1 LQTDKKKQK
10 MKIEEQ
16 ITVAALAAVKE
27 LYGTEVPEKM
37 IQLQKT
43 RSDFEGNLTLVTFPL
58 LKTSHKKPEDTAQDL
73 GEYLKKNCKTVADFN
88 VVKGFLNLVI
98 AQAAWTGLLN
108 DINADEK
115 FGEKRVTDE
124 SPLVMIEYS
133 SPNTNKP
140 LHLGHVRNNLLGW
153 SLAQIM
159 EANGNKVVK
168 TNIVN
173 DRGIHICKSM
183 LAWLKWGNGITPEQ
197 AGKKGDHLIGDFY
210 VLFDKHYKE
219 ECKQLQEQY
228 EKEGMTADEA
238 KEKAEHEA
246 PLIKEAHDMLV
257 KWEANDPEIRALWEK
272 MNNWVY
278 AGFDETYKALGVGF
292 DKIYYES
299 NTYLVGKKKV
309 EEGLAKGLFIRK
321 EDNSVWA
328 DLTDEGLDQK
338 LLLRKDGTSVYMT
351 QDIGTAEMRFN
362 DYPIDKMIY
371 VVGNEQNYHFQ
382 VLSILLDRLGFKWGK
397 DLVHFSYGMV
407 ELPNG
412 KMKSRE
418 GTVVDADDLVA
429 SMIENAKSLSEDK
442 VNKLEGITEEEKNE
456 IARIVGMGALKYFI
470 LKVDARKNMLFN
482 PEESIDFNGNTGPF
496 IQYTYAR
503 IRSILRKAEA
513 QNITLPASLNDDAPL
528 NDKEIALIQKLNDF
542 GAAVAQAGIDYSP
555 SGIANY
561 CYELTKEFNQFY
573 HDYSILNADT
583 EAEKI
588 TRLMIAKN
596 VAKVIK
602 NGMALLG
609 IEVPERM

>member
-1 LQTDKKKQK
+1 
-10 MKIEEQ
+10 MKIEAQ
-16 ITVAALAAVKE
+16 ITIAALAAVKE

-58 LKTSHKKPEDTAQDL
+58 LKTSHKKPEDTAQDI
-73 GEYLKKNCKTVADFN
+73 GEYLKKNCKAVADFN

-115 FGEKRVTDE
+115 FGEKPVTEE

-159 EANGNKVVK
+159 EANGNKVIK

-183 LAWLKWGNGITPEQ
+183 LAWQKWGNGITPEK

-210 VLFDKHYKE
+210 VLFDKHFKE
-219 ECKQLQEQY
+219 ECQQLQKQY
-228 EKEGMTADEA
+228 EEAGMTADKA
-238 KEKAEHEA
+238 KEKAEQEA

-257 KWEANDPEIRALWEK
+257 KWENNDPEIRSLWEM

-309 EEGLAKGLFIRK
+309 EEGLTKGLFIRK
-321 EDNSVWA
+321 DDNSVWA

-362 DYPIDKMIY
+362 DFPIDKMIY

-429 SMIENAKSLSEDK
+429 SMIVNAKTLSEDK
-442 VNKLEGITEEEKNE
+442 VNKLEGITEEEKDE
-456 IARIVGMGALKYFI
+456 IARIVGLGALKYFI

-513 QNITLPASLNDDAPL
+513 QNITLPTSLSDDAPL
-528 NDKEIALIQKLNDF
+528 NEKEKALIQKLNDF
-542 GAAVAQAGIDYSP
+542 SVAVAQAGVDYSP

-583 EAEKI
+583 EAERI

-602 NGMALLG
+602 NGIALLG

>member
-1 LQTDKKKQK
+1 MT
-10 MKIEEQ
+10 IEQQ
-16 ITVAALAAVKE
+16 IINAAQAAVKE
-27 LYGTEVPEKM
+27 LYGQEVAEKM
-37 IQLQKT
+37 VQLQKT
-43 RSDFEGNLTLVTFPL
+43 KKEFEGNLTLVVFPF
-58 LKTSHKKPEDTAQDL
+58 LKISRKKPDETAREI
-73 GEYLKKNCKTVADFN
+73 GEYIKQNCEAIADFN
-88 VVKGFLNLVI
+88 AVGGFLNLVI
-98 AQAAWTGLLN
+98 DKKAWLALLN
-108 DINADEK
+108 EMNLNEK
-115 FGEKRVTDE
+115 FGEKPVTE
-124 SPLVMIEYS
+124 ASPLVMIEYS

-159 EANGNKVVK
+159 EANGNRVVK

-183 LAWLKWGNGITPEQ
+183 LAWLKFGNGETPETS
-197 AGKKGDHLIGDFY
+197 GKKGDHLIGDYY
-210 VLFDKHYKE
+210 VAFDKHYRAEVAELKA
-219 ECKQLQEQY
+219 KY
-228 EKEGMTADEA
+228 VAEGMDEEQAEKKA
-238 KEKAEHEA
+238 KEDS
-246 PLIKEAHDMLV
+246 PLIKEAHEMLV
-257 KWEANDPEIRALWEK
+257 KWEQNDPEVRALWKK
-272 MNNWVY
+272 MNDWVY

-309 EEGLAKGLFIRK
+309 EEGLAKGLFFRK
-321 EDNSVWA
+321 DDNSVWA

-338 LLLRKDGTSVYMT
+338 LLLRSDGTSVYMT

-362 DYPIDKMIY
+362 DFPIDKMIY

-397 DLVHFSYGMV
+397 ELVHFSYGMV

-418 GTVVDADDLVA
+418 GTVVDADDLIAAMVA
-429 SMIENAKSLSEDK
+429 DAKQTSEELGKFKDMS
-442 VNKLEGITEEEKNE
+442 EEERNE
-456 IARIVGMGALKYFI
+456 IARIVGLGALKYFI

-503 IRSILRKAEA
+503 IRSILRKAQAEGI
-513 QNITLPASLNDDAPL
+513 NIPATLADTMPL
-528 NDKEIALIQKLNDF
+528 NEKEIELIQKLNEF
-542 GAAVAQAGIDYSP
+542 GAAVEQAGKDYSP

-561 CYELTKEFNQFY
+561 CYELTKAFNQFY
-573 HDYSILNADT
+573 HDYSILGVDT
-583 EAEKI
+583 EEEKVV
-588 TRLMIAKN
+588 RLVLAQN
-596 VAKVIK
+596 VGKTLK

>member
-1 LQTDKKKQK
+1 
-10 MKIEEQ
+10 MNIETLISQ
-16 ITVAALAAVKE
+16 AAGEAVKA
-27 LYGTEVPEKM
+27 LYGMEASEKM
-37 IQLQKT
+37 LQLQKT
-43 RSDFEGNLTLVTFPL
+43 RSEFEGNLTLVVFPFV
-58 LKTSHKKPEDTAQDL
+58 KAAKKSPEQTAQEI
-73 GEYLKKNCKTVADFN
+73 GQYLVDNCSAVEKFN
-88 VVKGFLNLVI
+88 VVKGFLNLSI
-98 AQAAWTGLLN
+98 GEGAWLQLLQAM
-108 DINADEK
+108 DQDDH
-115 FGEKRVTDE
+115 FGMKQSTDE

-183 LAWLKWGNGITPEQ
+183 LAWLKYGNGETPESS
-197 AGKKGDHLIGDFY
+197 GKKGDHLIGDYY
-210 VLFDKHYKE
+210 VAFDKHYREEVKE
-219 ECKQLQEQY
+219 LVAQ
-228 EKEGMTADEA
+228 GMDE
-238 KEKAEHEA
+238 EKAKQEA
-246 PLIKEAHDMLV
+246 PLIKEAHEMLV
-257 KWEANDPEIRALWEK
+257 KWENNDPEVRALWEK

-278 AGFDETYKALGVGF
+278 AGFDETYKKMGVGF

-299 NTYLVGKKKV
+299 QTYLKGKAKV
-309 EEGLAKGLFIRK
+309 EEGLAKGLFERH

-328 DLTDEGLDQK
+328 DLTNEGLDQK
-338 LLLRKDGTSVYMT
+338 LLLRSDGTSVYMT
-351 QDIGTAEMRFN
+351 QDIGTAEMRFK

-397 DLVHFSYGMV
+397 ELVHFSYGMV

-418 GTVVDADDLVA
+418 GTVVDADDLMALMVEDA
-429 SMIENAKSLSEDK
+429 YKTSMELGKFDDM
-442 VNKLEGITEEEKNE
+442 TEEERRE

-503 IRSILRKAEA
+503 IRSILRKAPE
-513 QNITLPASLNDDAPL
+513 TLENPGTPELSS
-528 NDKEIALIQKLNDF
+528 KEIELIQKMSEF
-542 GAAVAQAGIDYSP
+542 GAAVEQAGKDYSP

-561 CYELTKEFNQFY
+561 CYELTKVFNQFY
-573 HDYSILNADT
+573 HDFSILNEPDEQKKAV
-583 EAEKI
+583 
-588 TRLMIAKN
+588 RLMLAKN
-596 VAKVIK
+596 VAKIIK
-602 NGMALLG
+602 NGMGLLG

>member
-1 LQTDKKKQK
+1 
-10 MKIEEQ
+10 MKIEDQ
-16 ITVAALAAVKE
+16 IIAAALAAVKE
-27 LYGTEVPEKM
+27 LYGAEIPAQM

-43 RSDFEGNLTLVTFPL
+43 KANFEGNLTLVTFPL
-58 LKTSHKKPEDTAQDL
+58 LKTSRKSPETTAQEI
-73 GEYLKKNCKTVADFN
+73 GEYLKANCKAIADFN

-98 AQAAWTGLLN
+98 APAAWIGLLN
-108 DINADEK
+108 DIHADEK
-115 FGEKRVTDE
+115 FGEQQVTAD
-124 SPLVMIEYS
+124 SPLAMVEYS

-153 SLAQIM
+153 SLSKIM
-159 EANGNKVVK
+159 EANGYKVVK

-183 LAWLKWGNGITPEQ
+183 LAWQKWGNGITPEQ

-210 VLFDKHYKE
+210 VLFDKHYRAEVAELTAKFRE
-219 ECKQLQEQY
+219 EGLN
-228 EKEGMTADEA
+228 DEA
-238 KEKAEHEA
+238 AKAKAEQES
-246 PLIKEAHDMLV
+246 PLMKEAHEMLV
-257 KWEANDPEIRALWEK
+257 KWEANDPEVRALWEK
-272 MNNWVY
+272 MNSWVY

-299 NTYLVGKKKV
+299 NTYLEGKKKV
-309 EEGLAKGLFIRK
+309 EEGLAKGLFVRK
-321 EDNSVWA
+321 DDNSVWA
-328 DLTDEGLDQK
+328 DLTNEGLDQK
-338 LLLRKDGTSVYMT
+338 ILLRSDGTSVYMT
-351 QDIGTAEMRFN
+351 QDIGTAEMRFK

-418 GTVVDADDLVA
+418 GTVVDADDLIA
-429 SMIENAKSLSEDK
+429 SMIQNARTLSEDK
-442 VNKLEGITEEEKNE
+442 VNKLKDITEAEKNE
-456 IARIVGMGALKYFI
+456 IARIVGLGALKYFI

-503 IRSILRKAEA
+503 IRSILRKAAA
-513 QNITLPASLNDDAPL
+513 QGIAIPTAVADNAPM
-528 NDKEIALIQKLNDF
+528 NEKEIALIQKMNDF

-583 EAEKI
+583 EDEKT
-588 TRLMIAKN
+588 TRLVLAQN

-602 NGMALLG
+602 NGMELLG

>member
-1 LQTDKKKQK
+1 MKQSSTQVN
-10 MKIEEQ
+10 IEAL
-16 ITVAALAAVKE
+16 ISKAAGEAVKA
-27 LYGTEVPEKM
+27 LYGMDATEKM
-37 IQLQKT
+37 LQLQKT
-43 RSDFEGNLTLVTFPL
+43 RSEFEGNLTLVVFPFV
-58 LKTSHKKPEDTAQDL
+58 KAAKKSPEQTAQEI
-73 GEYLKKNCKTVADFN
+73 GEYLVNNCSAVEKFN
-88 VVKGFLNLVI
+88 VVKGFLNLSI
-98 AQAAWTGLLN
+98 GDGAWVELLSAIDKDDN
-108 DINADEK
+108 FGKKGVDEN
-115 FGEKRVTDE
+115 

-183 LAWLKWGNGITPEQ
+183 LAWLKYGNGETPETS
-197 AGKKGDHLIGDFY
+197 GKKGDHLIGDYY
-210 VLFDKHYKE
+210 VAFDKHYREEIKE
-219 ECKQLQEQY
+219 LVAQGMDEEQAKQ
-228 EKEGMTADEA
+228 
-238 KEKAEHEA
+238 EA
-246 PLIKEAHDMLV
+246 PLIKEAHEMLV
-257 KWEANDPEIRALWEK
+257 KWEDNDPEVRALWEK

-278 AGFDETYKALGVGF
+278 AGFDETYKKMGVGF

-299 NTYLVGKKKV
+299 QTYLKGKAKV
-309 EEGLAKGLFIRK
+309 EEGLAKGLFERH

-328 DLTDEGLDQK
+328 DLTNEGLDQK
-338 LLLRKDGTSVYMT
+338 LLLRSDGTSVYMT
-351 QDIGTAEMRFN
+351 QDIGTAEMRFQ

-397 DLVHFSYGMV
+397 ELVHFSYGMV

-418 GTVVDADDLVA
+418 GTVVDADDLMELMVEDA
-429 SMIENAKSLSEDK
+429 YKTSMELGKFDDM
-442 VNKLEGITEEEKNE
+442 TEEERRE

-503 IRSILRKAEA
+503 IRSILRKAA
-513 QNITLPASLNDDAPL
+513 SLTNITSLTSTTSL
-528 NDKEIALIQKLNDF
+528 SEKEIELIQKMSEF
-542 GAAVAQAGIDYSP
+542 GAAVEQAGKDYSP

-561 CYELTKEFNQFY
+561 CYELTKVFNQFY
-573 HDYSILNADT
+573 HDFSILNEPDEQKKT
-583 EAEKI
+583 M
-588 TRLMIAKN
+588 RLMLAKN
-596 VAKVIK
+596 VAKIIK
-602 NGMALLG
+602 NAMGLLG

>member
-1 LQTDKKKQK
+1 

-73 GEYLKKNCKTVADFN
+73 GEYLKKNCKAVADFN

-228 EKEGMTADEA
+228 EKEGLTADEA

-246 PLIKEAHDMLV
+246 PLMKETRDMLV

-362 DYPIDKMIY
+362 DFPIDKMIY

-528 NDKEIALIQKLNDF
+528 NEKEIALIQKLNDF

>member
-1 LQTDKKKQK
+1 
-10 MKIEEQ
+10 MNIESQ
-16 ITVAALAAVKE
+16 ITSAAQAAVKV
-27 LYGTEVPEKM
+27 LYGQDVPEKM
-37 IQLQKT
+37 VQLQKT
-43 RSDFEGNLTLVTFPL
+43 RSNFEGNLTLVVFPF
-58 LKTSHKKPEDTAQDL
+58 LKLSKKKPEETAQEIGD
-73 GEYLKKNCKTVADFN
+73 YLVANCKAVAKYN
-88 VVKGFLNLVI
+88 TVKGFLNLTV
-98 AQAAWTGLLN
+98 ASAAWVELLN

-115 FGEKRVTDE
+115 YGEKPVTAS

-159 EANGNKVVK
+159 EANGNRVIK

-183 LAWLKWGNGITPEQ
+183 LAWLKWGNGITPET

-210 VLFDKHYKE
+210 VAFDKHYKE
-219 ECKQLQEQY
+219 ECTTLQEQY
-228 EKEGMTADEA
+228 IKEGLSEKEAE
-238 KEKAEHEA
+238 EKAKNEA
-246 PLIKEAHDMLV
+246 PLIKEAHKMLV
-257 KWEANDPEIRALWEK
+257 KWEQGDPEVRALWKK
-272 MNNWVY
+272 MNSWVY
-278 AGFDETYKALGVGF
+278 AGFDETYKALGVSF

-309 EEGLAKGLFIRK
+309 EEGLEKGLFFRK
-321 EDNSVWA
+321 DDNSVWA
-328 DLTDEGLDQK
+328 DLSKDGLDQK
-338 LLLRKDGTSVYMT
+338 LLLRSDGTSVYMT
-351 QDIGTAEMRFN
+351 QDIGTAEMRFA
-362 DYPIDKMIY
+362 DFPIDKMIY

-412 KMKSRE
+412 QMKSRE
-418 GTVVDADDLVA
+418 GTVVDADDLIA
-429 SMIENAKSLSEDK
+429 SMIDTASKLSEDK
-442 VNKLEGITEEEKNE
+442 VNKLEGISPEEKAS

-482 PEESIDFNGNTGPF
+482 PEDSIDFNGNTGPF
-496 IQYTYAR
+496 VQYTYAR
-503 IRSILRKAEA
+503 VRSILRKAAA
-513 QNITLPASLNDDAPL
+513 QGLALPASLPDDAPL
-528 NDKEIALIQKLNDF
+528 NEKEISLIQKLSDF
-542 GAAVAQAGIDYSP
+542 AAAVAQAGKDYSP

-573 HDYSILNADT
+573 HDYSILNADS

-588 TRLMIAKN
+588 TRLVLAKN

-602 NGMALLG
+602 NGMSLLG

>member
-1 LQTDKKKQK
+1 
-10 MKIEEQ
+10 MNIETLISQ
-16 ITVAALAAVKE
+16 AAGEAVKA
-27 LYGTEVPEKM
+27 LYGMEANEKM
-37 IQLQKT
+37 LQLQKT
-43 RSDFEGNLTLVTFPL
+43 RSEFEGNLTLVVFPFV
-58 LKTSHKKPEDTAQDL
+58 KAAKKSPEQTAQEI
-73 GEYLKKNCKTVADFN
+73 GQYLVDNCSAVEKFN
-88 VVKGFLNLVI
+88 VVKGFLNLSI
-98 AQAAWTGLLN
+98 GEGAWLQLLQAM
-108 DINADEK
+108 DQDDR
-115 FGEKRVTDE
+115 FGMKAANED

-183 LAWLKWGNGITPEQ
+183 LAWLKYGNGETPESS
-197 AGKKGDHLIGDFY
+197 GKKGDHLIGDYY
-210 VLFDKHYKE
+210 VAFDKHYREEIKE
-219 ECKQLQEQY
+219 LMAQ
-228 EKEGMTADEA
+228 GMDE
-238 KEKAEHEA
+238 EKAKQEA
-246 PLIKEAHDMLV
+246 PLIKEAHEMLV
-257 KWEANDPEIRALWEK
+257 KWENNDPEVRALWEK

-278 AGFDETYKALGVGF
+278 AGFNETYKKMGVGF

-299 NTYLVGKKKV
+299 QTYLKGKAKV
-309 EEGLAKGLFIRK
+309 EEGLAKGLFERH

-328 DLTDEGLDQK
+328 DLTNEGLDQK
-338 LLLRKDGTSVYMT
+338 LLLRSDGTSVYMT
-351 QDIGTAEMRFN
+351 QDIGTAEMRFQ

-397 DLVHFSYGMV
+397 ELVHFSYGMV

-418 GTVVDADDLVA
+418 GTVVDADDLMALMVEDA
-429 SMIENAKSLSEDK
+429 YKTSMELGKFDDM
-442 VNKLEGITEEEKNE
+442 TEEERRE

-503 IRSILRKAEA
+503 IRSILRKAPSM
-513 QNITLPASLNDDAPL
+513 TSPASSTSLA
-528 NDKEIALIQKLNDF
+528 DKEIELIQKMSEF
-542 GAAVAQAGIDYSP
+542 GAAVEQAGKDYSP

-561 CYELTKEFNQFY
+561 CYELTKVFNQFY
-573 HDYSILNADT
+573 HDFSILNEPDEQKKAV
-583 EAEKI
+583 
-588 TRLMIAKN
+588 RLMLAKN
-596 VAKVIK
+596 VAKIIK
-602 NGMALLG
+602 NGMGLLG